1 MNLYWNGT
9 ETTYT
14 LSSPLSSS
22 STQQYLTAKR
32 CHSAQPSSSTS
43 TVDLRELTNTLQELN
58 NHFKRNLKLLTD
70 IKDQI
75 VKVCE
80 KQEARLVDDNSGVHK
95 LERVTVELRLVFLK
109 IGEIDTLKEQ
119 FQAEAFIQARWYEPS
134 LKGTD
139 IDCFDA
145 NKFWNPLLYIDN
157 SVGDFKNDVWHKVVY
172 DGTDTPMI
180 YEMRKIKGVF
190 LENLELNDF
199 PVDVQDLSITI
210 STTRTVNEVSLIAD
224 THQLSA
230 INTHAFIDQQ
240 EWRLHEHVETSTK
253 LISSPFTPSQNQHPA
268 FSATCHA
275 ARRPGYFY
283 WNVYFLIFFITVM
296 AFATFSVT
304 YNLPQNRL
312 QLSFTLLLT
321 AVTFKWVVVRCLPTI
336 SYLTTLD
343 KYVLLSMVML
353 CVVCAWHAIIAV
365 CPTDVA
371 PYWDNMALISLAVI
385 YTVFHLVFFLWMY
398 LVTYRRRRVMTR
410 KDKEYLNLFDS
421 DQPFKQKNR
430 FELLNTLGNHPGDQS
445 DKYLGSSAATTVVRK
460 TIHPL
465 TSTGKLLQHVSNS
478 SDGVYR
484 PNPIEQNHK
493 NLTNKHTLEQHQ
505 QRPLMRPSVT
515 KNNSN
520 FPQNHDRGQQ
530 ILLTSSDIEAMAM
543 KQFRVGSIGC

>member
-520 FPQNHDRGQQ
+520 VPQNHDRGQQ

>member
-139 IDCFDA
+139 IDCFDS

-520 FPQNHDRGQQ
+520 VPQNHDRGQQ